1 MKSMLVAGKERCI
14 RCMHLLDEEGH
25 CAKCEFDA
33 SSYKQPNMALPLG
46 TCLNERYF
54 LGKVLGEGGFG
65 ITYVAWDIV
74 LMVPVAVKE
83 YFPSGIATREKEGP
97 QTGTLQIYEGK
108 SELEFEKGKEDF
120 LKEARSLSRFMKLP
134 SIVSVRDFFQENRTA
149 YIVMEYVEGTRVRNY
164 IRKNG
169 KMSGEQVLALM
180 EPVIHSL
187 CDIHKTGLI
196 HRDISID
203 NLMFDENG
211 QLKLIDFGAARNVEL
226 PENTITVSIKRGFSP
241 EEQYRAKGEQG
252 PWTDLYSL
260 CGTMYFM
267 LTGKVPDESVE
278 RVYAD
283 HLVPLRQWE
292 DVKLPMQAKCAID
305 KGMAVLAKDRWQDM
319 EEFYN
324 ELYPDNKRISSY
336 DEVQLPKSF
345 RDTLTRSGVAGLFSK
360 TAIQRE
366 FGENMGQT
374 EAKHKKG
381 KWMIAGLILVVMT
394 VGGILL
400 YQNHNSSADEEKS
413 IPVNVAEK
421 TVETAVP
428 TANAVSTPEPTPEEM
443 AFVEIPKVMGKTAGK
458 AKKKLQKLGVRVKI
472 EKAYNKKKKGTV
484 VQQSIA
490 AGTQVK
496 KESVIIL
503 TVSRGGKRAVQ
514 TAAPTKAPAVTARP
528 KTTKRP
534 QKYDASLDG
543 YLQ

>member
-1 MKSMLVAGKERCI
+1 MLVAGKERCV
-14 RCMHLLDEEGH
+14 RCMHLLDEKGK
-25 CAKCEFDA
+25 CKKCEFDA
-33 SSYKQPNMALPLG
+33 SSYQQPNMALPLG

-83 YFPSGIATREKEGP
+83 YFPSGIVTREKEGP

-134 SIVSVRDFFQENRTA
+134 SIVSVRDFFQENHTA

-164 IRKNG
+164 IRANG
-169 KMSGEQVLALM
+169 KMQGDEVLALM

-203 NLMFDENG
+203 NLMFDDNG

-241 EEQYRAKGEQG
+241 EEQYRVKGEQG

-267 LTGKVPDESVE
+267 LTGKIPEESVE

-283 HLVPLRQWE
+283 HLVTLQQME
-292 DVKLPMQAKCAID
+292 DVSLPLPQKKAID
-305 KGMAVLAKDRWQDM
+305 KGMAVFAKDRYQDL

-324 ELYPDNKRISSY
+324 QLYPDKNRVPSY
-336 DEVQLPKSF
+336 NDIHLPKSF
-345 RDTLTRSGVAGLFSK
+345 HDTLTQTGNSGLFSR
-360 TAIQRE
+360 TAVRRE
-366 FGENMGQT
+366 FGE
-374 EAKHKKG
+374 
-381 KWMIAGLILVVMT
+381 IAGKKERKRRKVKWIVVTSILIAAIA
-394 VGGILL
+394 GILWIQ
-400 YQNHNSSADEEKS
+400 YSGKMEKDAPVSSENEPAATM
-413 IPVNVAEK
+413 PAE
-421 TVETAVP
+421 ASPVP
-428 TANAVSTPEPTPEEM
+428 TVTDLPVTAEPY
-443 AFVEIPKVMGKTAGK
+443 VEIPSVIGKTSAK
-458 AKKKLQKLGVRVKI
+458 AKEKLQKMGIRIKV
-472 EKAYNKKKKGTV
+472 EKTDSRKKKGTV
-484 VQQSIA
+484 LQQSIA

-496 KESVIIL
+496 KESLITL
-503 TVSRGGKRAVQ
+503 TVSRGEKKAVQ
-514 TAAPTKAPAVTARP
+514 TSAPTQVPVAASRP
-528 KTTKRP
+528 KATKKP

>member
-1 MKSMLVAGKERCI
+1 MLVAGKERCI
-14 RCMHLLDEEGH
+14 RCMHLLDENGH

-33 SSYKQPNMALPLG
+33 SSYQQPNMALPLG

-83 YFPSGIATREKEGP
+83 YFPSGIVTREKEGP

-108 SELEFEKGKEDF
+108 SQLEFEKGKEDF

-134 SIVSVRDFFQENRTA
+134 SIVSVRDFFQENHTA

-164 IRKNG
+164 IRTNG
-169 KMSGEQVLALM
+169 KMSGEKVLALM
-180 EPVIHSL
+180 EPVIQSL

-211 QLKLIDFGAARNVEL
+211 QLKLIDFGAARNLEL

-267 LTGKVPDESVE
+267 MTGKIPDESVE

-283 HLVPLRQWE
+283 HLVTLQQK
-292 DVKLPMQAKCAID
+292 DDISLSLQQKKAID
-305 KGMAVLAKDRWQDM
+305 KGMAVLAKDRYQDL

-324 ELYPDNKRISSY
+324 DLYEGSTFVSSCN
-336 DEVQLPKSF
+336 DIHMPRSL
-345 RDTLTRSGVAGLFSK
+345 RDTLTQSGVSGLFSG
-360 TAIQRE
+360 TAVRRE
-366 FGENMGQT
+366 FGGIIGQHT
-374 EAKHKKG
+374 KKRKKI
-381 KWMIAGLILVVMT
+381 KWIAGGAVLAALLAVLTIFYQTSGDSEGKEMT
-394 VGGILL
+394 PAVAT
-400 YQNHNSSADEEKS
+400 QVPDTAAPSVTEKAA
-413 IPVNVAEK
+413 P
-421 TVETAVP
+421 TAVP
-428 TANAVSTPEPTPEEM
+428 VENT
-443 AFVEIPKVMGKTAGK
+443 FVEIPNVIGETSAK
-458 AKKKLQKLGVRVKI
+458 ARKKLQKMEIKVKI
-472 EKAYNKKKKGTV
+472 KKIYSHGKKGTV
-484 VQQSIA
+484 VKQSIA

-496 KESVIIL
+496 KQSLLTLSV
-503 TVSRGGKRAVQ
+503 SKGEKPPKAVQ
-514 TAAPTKAPAVTARP
+514 TAAPAKAPVAVTARP
-528 KTTKRP
+528 KATKKP

>member
-1 MKSMLVAGKERCI
+1 MLVAGKERCI
-14 RCMHLLDEEGH
+14 RCMHLLDENGH

-33 SSYKQPNMALPLG
+33 SSYQQPNMALPLG

-83 YFPSGIATREKEGP
+83 YFPSGIVTREKEGP

-108 SELEFEKGKEDF
+108 SQLEFEKGKEDF

-134 SIVSVRDFFQENRTA
+134 SIVSVRDFFQENYTA

-164 IRKNG
+164 IRANG
-169 KMSGEQVLALM
+169 KMPGEKVLALM

-267 LTGKVPDESVE
+267 MTGKIPDESVE

-283 HLVPLRQWE
+283 HLVTLQQK
-292 DVKLPMQAKCAID
+292 DDISLSLQQKKAID
-305 KGMAVLAKDRWQDM
+305 KGMAVLAQDRYRDL

-324 ELYPDNKRISSY
+324 DLYEGSTFVSSRN
-336 DEVQLPKSF
+336 DIHMPRSF
-345 RDTLTRSGVAGLFSK
+345 RDTLTQPGVSGLFSR
-360 TAIQRE
+360 TAVRRE
-366 FGENMGQT
+366 FGGIIGQHT
-374 EAKHKKG
+374 KKRKKI
-381 KWMIAGLILVVMT
+381 KWIAGGAVLAALLAVLTIFYQTSGDSEGKEMT
-394 VGGILL
+394 PAVAT
-400 YQNHNSSADEEKS
+400 QVPDTAAPSVTEKAA
-413 IPVNVAEK
+413 P
-421 TVETAVP
+421 TAVP
-428 TANAVSTPEPTPEEM
+428 VENTFA
-443 AFVEIPKVMGKTAGK
+443 EIPNVIGETSSK
-458 AKKKLQKLGVRVKI
+458 ARKKLQKMEIKVKI
-472 EKAYNKKKKGTV
+472 KKIYSHGKKGTV
-484 VQQSIA
+484 VKQSIA

-496 KESVIIL
+496 KQSLLTLSV
-503 TVSRGGKRAVQ
+503 SKGEKPPKAVQ
-514 TAAPTKAPAVTARP
+514 TAAPPKAPVAVTARP
-528 KTTKRP
+528 KAAKKP

>member
-1 MKSMLVAGKERCI
+1 MLVAGKERCV
-14 RCMHLLDEEGH
+14 RCMHLLDEKGK
-25 CAKCEFDA
+25 CKKCEFDA
-33 SSYKQPNMALPLG
+33 SSYQQPNMALPLG

-83 YFPSGIATREKEGP
+83 YFPSGIVTREKEGP

-108 SELEFEKGKEDF
+108 SDLEFEKGKEDF

-134 SIVSVRDFFQENRTA
+134 SIVSVRDFFQENHTA

-164 IRKNG
+164 IRANG
-169 KMSGEQVLALM
+169 KMQGDEVLALM

-203 NLMFDENG
+203 NLMFDDNG

-241 EEQYRAKGEQG
+241 EEQYRVKGEQG

-267 LTGKVPDESVE
+267 LTGKVPEESVE

-283 HLVPLRQWE
+283 HLVTLQQMEDISLPLPQ
-292 DVKLPMQAKCAID
+292 KKAID
-305 KGMAVLAKDRWQDM
+305 KGMAVLAKDRYQNL

-324 ELYPDNKRISSY
+324 ELYPDKNRVSSY
-336 DEVQLPKSF
+336 NDIHLPKSF
-345 RDTLTRSGVAGLFSK
+345 RDTLTQTGNSGLFSR
-360 TAIQRE
+360 TAVRRE
-366 FGENMGQT
+366 FGE
-374 EAKHKKG
+374 
-381 KWMIAGLILVVMT
+381 IAGKKERKRRKVKWIVVASILIT
-394 VGGILL
+394 AIAGILWIQ
-400 YQNHNSSADEEKS
+400 YSGKMEKDAPVSSENEPAATM
-413 IPVNVAEK
+413 PAE
-421 TVETAVP
+421 ASPVP
-428 TANAVSTPEPTPEEM
+428 TVTDLPVTAEPY
-443 AFVEIPKVMGKTAGK
+443 VEIPNVIGKTSAK
-458 AKKKLQKLGVRVKI
+458 AKEKLQKMGIRIKV
-472 EKAYNKKKKGTV
+472 EKTDSRKKKGTV
-484 VQQSIA
+484 LQQSIA

-496 KESVIIL
+496 KESLITL
-503 TVSRGGKRAVQ
+503 TVSGGEKKAVQ
-514 TAAPTKAPAVTARP
+514 TSAPTQAPVVTSHPKA
-528 KTTKRP
+528 TKKP

>member
-1 MKSMLVAGKERCI
+1 
-14 RCMHLLDEEGH
+14 MHLLDEKGH

-83 YFPSGIATREKEGP
+83 YFPSGIVTREKEGP

-203 NLMFDENG
+203 NLMFDDNG

-267 LTGKVPDESVE
+267 LTGKIPDESVE

-283 HLVPLRQWE
+283 HLVPLQQRE
-292 DVKLPMQAKCAID
+292 DVALPRQAKCAID
-305 KGMAVLAKDRWQDM
+305 KGMAVLAKDRYQDM

-336 DEVQLPKSF
+336 NEVQLPKSF
-345 RDTLTRSGVAGLFSK
+345 RDTLTQSGVSRLFSK

-374 EAKHKKG
+374 GVKRKKR
-381 KWMIAGLILVVMT
+381 KWMIVAVILVAVA
-394 VGGILL
+394 VSGIFL
-400 YQNHNSSADEEKS
+400 YENHNSSADKEKT

-421 TVETAVP
+421 TVATAVP
-428 TANAVSTPEPTPEEM
+428 TADVTSIPAATPVEA
-443 AFVEIPKVMGKTAGK
+443 AFVEIPKVIGKTSVK
-458 AKKKLQKLGVRVKI
+458 AKEKLQKMGIQVKI
-472 EKAYNKKKKGTV
+472 EKVYNKKKKGTV

-496 KESVIIL
+496 KESVLIL
-503 TVSRGGKRAVQ
+503 TVSRGEKKVVQ
-514 TAAPTKAPAVTARP
+514 TVAPTKAPVVTARP

>member
-1 MKSMLVAGKERCI
+1 MLVAGKERCI
-14 RCMHLLDEEGH
+14 RCMHLLDENGH

-33 SSYKQPNMALPLG
+33 SSYQQPNMALPLG

-83 YFPSGIATREKEGP
+83 YFPSGIVTREKEGP

-108 SELEFEKGKEDF
+108 SRLEFEKGKEDF

-134 SIVSVRDFFQENRTA
+134 SIVSVRDFFQENHTA

-164 IRKNG
+164 IRANG
-169 KMSGEQVLALM
+169 KMPGEKVLALM

-267 LTGKVPDESVE
+267 LTGKIPDESVE

-283 HLVPLRQWE
+283 HLVTLQQRDDILLSLQQ
-292 DVKLPMQAKCAID
+292 KKAID
-305 KGMAVLAKDRWQDM
+305 KGMAVLAKDRYQDL

-324 ELYPDNKRISSY
+324 DLYEGSTFVSSCN
-336 DEVQLPKSF
+336 DIHMPRSL
-345 RDTLTRSGVAGLFSK
+345 RDTLTQSGVSGLFSR
-360 TAIQRE
+360 TAVRRE
-366 FGENMGQT
+366 FGGIVGQHT
-374 EAKHKKG
+374 KKRKKI
-381 KWMIAGLILVVMT
+381 KWIAGGAVLAALLAVLTIFYQTRGDSEGKEMT
-394 VGGILL
+394 PAVATQVPDTAAPSIT
-400 YQNHNSSADEEKS
+400 EKAA
-413 IPVNVAEK
+413 P
-421 TVETAVP
+421 TAVP
-428 TANAVSTPEPTPEEM
+428 VENAF
-443 AFVEIPKVMGKTAGK
+443 AEIPNVIGETSAK
-458 AKKKLQKLGVRVKI
+458 ARKKLQKMEIKVKI
-472 EKAYNKKKKGTV
+472 KKIYSHGKKGTV
-484 VQQSIA
+484 VKQSIA

-496 KESVIIL
+496 KQSLLTLSVSKGEKPPK
-503 TVSRGGKRAVQ
+503 VVQ
-514 TAAPTKAPAVTARP
+514 TAAPTKAPVAVTARP
-528 KTTKRP
+528 KATKKP

>member
-1 MKSMLVAGKERCI
+1 MRKKVKICLGCLREISIHTGICPYCGFDPLKSENPKFLRVGTRLAKRYTVGK
-14 RCMHLLDEEGH
+14 M
-25 CAKCEFDA
+25 
-33 SSYKQPNMALPLG
+33 
-46 TCLNERYF
+46 
-54 LGKVLGEGGFG
+54 LGEGGFG

-267 LTGKVPDESVE
+267 LTGKIPDESVE

-345 RDTLTRSGVAGLFSK
+345 RDTLTQSGVAGLFSK

-443 AFVEIPKVMGKTAGK
+443 AFVEIPKVIGKTAGK

-514 TAAPTKAPAVTARP
+514 TAAPTKAPVVTARP

>member
-1 MKSMLVAGKERCI
+1 MLVAGKERCV
-14 RCMHLLDEEGH
+14 RCMHLLDEKGK
-25 CAKCEFDA
+25 CKKCEFDA
-33 SSYKQPNMALPLG
+33 SSYQQPNMALPLG

-83 YFPSGIATREKEGP
+83 YFPSGIVTREKEGP

-134 SIVSVRDFFQENRTA
+134 SIVSVRDFFQENHTA

-164 IRKNG
+164 IRANG
-169 KMSGEQVLALM
+169 KMQGDEVLALM

-203 NLMFDENG
+203 NLMFDDNG

-241 EEQYRAKGEQG
+241 EEQYRVKGEQG

-267 LTGKVPDESVE
+267 LTGKIPEESVE

-283 HLVPLRQWE
+283 HLVTLQQMEDISLPLPQ
-292 DVKLPMQAKCAID
+292 KKAID
-305 KGMAVLAKDRWQDM
+305 KGMAVLAKDRYQNL

-324 ELYPDNKRISSY
+324 ELYPDKNRVSSY
-336 DEVQLPKSF
+336 NDIHLPKSF
-345 RDTLTRSGVAGLFSK
+345 RDTLTQTGNSGLFSR
-360 TAIQRE
+360 TAVRRE
-366 FGENMGQT
+366 FGE
-374 EAKHKKG
+374 
-381 KWMIAGLILVVMT
+381 IAGKKERKRRKVKWIVVASILIT
-394 VGGILL
+394 AIAGILWIQ
-400 YQNHNSSADEEKS
+400 YSGKMEKDAPVSSENEPAATM
-413 IPVNVAEK
+413 PAE
-421 TVETAVP
+421 ASPVP
-428 TANAVSTPEPTPEEM
+428 TVTDLPVTAEPY
-443 AFVEIPKVMGKTAGK
+443 VEIPNVIGKTSAK
-458 AKKKLQKLGVRVKI
+458 AKEKLQKMGIRIKV
-472 EKAYNKKKKGTV
+472 EKTDSRKKKGTV
-484 VQQSIA
+484 LQQSIA

-496 KESVIIL
+496 KESLITL
-503 TVSRGGKRAVQ
+503 TVSGGEKKAVQ
-514 TAAPTKAPAVTARP
+514 TSAPTQAPVVTSHPKA
-528 KTTKRP
+528 TKKP

>member
-1 MKSMLVAGKERCI
+1 MLVAGKERCI

-83 YFPSGIATREKEGP
+83 YFPSGIVTREKEGP

-108 SELEFEKGKEDF
+108 SELEFKKGKEDF

-203 NLMFDENG
+203 NLMFDDNG

-267 LTGKVPDESVE
+267 ITGKIPDESVE

-283 HLVPLRQWE
+283 HLVPLKQRE
-292 DVKLPMQAKCAID
+292 DVALPMQAKCAID
-305 KGMAVLAKDRWQDM
+305 KGMAVLAKDRYQDM

-336 DEVQLPKSF
+336 NAVQLPKSF
-345 RDTLTRSGVAGLFSK
+345 RDTLTQSGISRLFSK

-366 FGENMGQT
+366 FGEKMGQAG
-374 EAKHKKG
+374 AKRKKR
-381 KWMIAGLILVVMT
+381 KWWIAGVIFVAMVA
-394 VGGILL
+394 GGIFL
-400 YQNHNSSADEEKS
+400 YQNRNSSAEEEKGS
-413 IPVNVAEK
+413 TVNVAEQA
-421 TVETAVP
+421 VATATP
-428 TANAVSTPEPTPEEM
+428 TADIASTPAPTPAEA
-443 AFVEIPKVMGKTAGK
+443 AFVEIPKVIGKTSAK
-458 AKKKLQKLGVRVKI
+458 AKEKLQKLGVQVKI
-472 EKAYNKKKKGTV
+472 EKEYNKKKKGTV

-496 KESVIIL
+496 KESVLIL
-503 TVSRGGKRAVQ
+503 TVSRGEKKAVQ
-514 TAAPTKAPAVTARP
+514 TAAPTKAPVVTARP

-534 QKYDASLDG
+534 KKYDASLDG

>member
-1 MKSMLVAGKERCI
+1 MLVAGKERCI
-14 RCMHLLDEEGH
+14 RCMHLLDENGH

-33 SSYKQPNMALPLG
+33 SSYQQPNMALPLG

-83 YFPSGIATREKEGP
+83 YFPSGIVTREKEGP

-134 SIVSVRDFFQENRTA
+134 SIVSVRDFFQENHTA

-164 IRKNG
+164 IRANG
-169 KMSGEQVLALM
+169 KMQGDEVLALM

-203 NLMFDENG
+203 NLMFDDTG

-241 EEQYRAKGEQG
+241 EEQYRVKGEQG

-267 LTGKVPDESVE
+267 LTGKIPEESVE

-283 HLVPLRQWE
+283 HLVTLQQME
-292 DVKLPMQAKCAID
+292 DVSLPLPQKKAID
-305 KGMAVLAKDRWQDM
+305 KGMAVFAKDRYHDL

-324 ELYPDNKRISSY
+324 ELYPDKNRVSSY
-336 DEVQLPKSF
+336 NDIHLPKSF
-345 RDTLTRSGVAGLFSK
+345 RDTLTQTGNSGLFSR
-360 TAIQRE
+360 TAVCRE
-366 FGENMGQT
+366 FGE
-374 EAKHKKG
+374 
-381 KWMIAGLILVVMT
+381 IAGKKERKRRKVKWIVVTSILIAAIA
-394 VGGILL
+394 GILWIQ
-400 YQNHNSSADEEKS
+400 YSGKMEKDAPVSSENEPAATMPAEASPIATVTDL
-413 IPVNVAEK
+413 PVTAE
-421 TVETAVP
+421 P
-428 TANAVSTPEPTPEEM
+428 Y
-443 AFVEIPKVMGKTAGK
+443 VEIPNVIGKTSAK
-458 AKKKLQKLGVRVKI
+458 AKEKLQKMGIRIKV
-472 EKAYNKKKKGTV
+472 EKTDSRKKKGTV
-484 VQQSIA
+484 LQQSIA

-496 KESVIIL
+496 KESLITL
-503 TVSRGGKRAVQ
+503 TVSGGEKKAVQ
-514 TAAPTKAPAVTARP
+514 TSAPTQAPVVTSHPKA
-528 KTTKRP
+528 TKKP
-534 QKYDASLDG
+534 QKYDASLDCD
-543 YLQ
+543 LQ

>member
-1 MKSMLVAGKERCI
+1 MLVAGKERCI
-14 RCMHLLDEEGH
+14 RCMHLLDEKGH

-83 YFPSGIATREKEGP
+83 YFPSGIVTREKEGP

-134 SIVSVRDFFQENRTA
+134 SIVSVRDFFKENRTA

-169 KMSGEQVLALM
+169 KMSGKQVLALM

-267 LTGKVPDESVE
+267 LTGKIPDESVE

-292 DVKLPMQAKCAID
+292 DVKLPLQAKCAID
-305 KGMAVLAKDRWQDM
+305 KGMAVLAKDRYQDM

-345 RDTLTRSGVAGLFSK
+345 RDTLTQAGVVGLFSK

-374 EAKHKKG
+374 GAKRKKR
-381 KWMIAGLILVVMT
+381 KWMIVAVILVAVA
-394 VGGILL
+394 VSGIFL
-400 YQNHNSSADEEKS
+400 YENHNSSADEEKS
-413 IPVNVAEK
+413 IAVNVAEK
-421 TVETAVP
+421 TVATAVP
-428 TANAVSTPEPTPEEM
+428 TANAVSTPEPTQEEDS
-443 AFVEIPKVMGKTAGK
+443 FVEIPKVTGKTSAK
-458 AKKKLQKLGVRVKI
+458 AKEKLQKLGVQVKI
-472 EKAYNKKKKGTV
+472 EKEYNKKKKGTV

-490 AGTQVK
+490 AGIQVK

-503 TVSRGGKRAVQ
+503 TVSRGGKKAVQ
-514 TAAPTKAPAVTARP
+514 TTAPTKAPVVTARP
-528 KTTKRP
+528 KATKRP

>member
-1 MKSMLVAGKERCI
+1 MLVAGKERCI

-25 CAKCEFDA
+25 CVKCEFDA

-83 YFPSGIATREKEGP
+83 YFPSGIVTREKEGP

-169 KMSGEQVLALM
+169 KMSGKQVLALM
-180 EPVIHSL
+180 KPVIHSL

-267 LTGKVPDESVE
+267 LTGKIPDESVE

-305 KGMAVLAKDRWQDM
+305 KGMAVLAKDRYQDM

-345 RDTLTRSGVAGLFSK
+345 RDTLTQAGVVGLFSK

-374 EAKHKKG
+374 GAKRKKR
-381 KWMIAGLILVVMT
+381 KWMIVAVILVAVA
-394 VGGILL
+394 VSGIFL
-400 YQNHNSSADEEKS
+400 YENHNSSADEEKS
-413 IPVNVAEK
+413 IAVNVAEK
-421 TVETAVP
+421 TVATAVP
-428 TANAVSTPEPTPEEM
+428 TANVVSTPEPTQEEDS
-443 AFVEIPKVMGKTAGK
+443 FVEIPKVTGKTSAK
-458 AKKKLQKLGVRVKI
+458 AKEKLQKLGVQVKI
-472 EKAYNKKKKGTV
+472 EKEYNKKKKGTV

-490 AGTQVK
+490 AGIQVK

-503 TVSRGGKRAVQ
+503 TVSRGGKKAVQ

>member
-1 MKSMLVAGKERCI
+1 MLVAGKERCI
-14 RCMHLLDEEGH
+14 RCMHLLDENGH

-33 SSYKQPNMALPLG
+33 SSYQQPNMALPLG

-83 YFPSGIATREKEGP
+83 YFPSGIVTREKEGP

-134 SIVSVRDFFQENRTA
+134 SIVSVRDFFQENHTA

-164 IRKNG
+164 IRANG
-169 KMSGEQVLALM
+169 KMQGDEVLALM

-203 NLMFDENG
+203 NLMFDDNG

-241 EEQYRAKGEQG
+241 EEQYRVKGEQG

-267 LTGKVPDESVE
+267 LTGKIPEESVE

-283 HLVPLRQWE
+283 HLVTLQQMEDISLPLPQ
-292 DVKLPMQAKCAID
+292 KKAID
-305 KGMAVLAKDRWQDM
+305 KGMAVLAKDRYQNL

-324 ELYPDNKRISSY
+324 ELYPDKNRVSSY
-336 DEVQLPKSF
+336 NDIHLPKSF
-345 RDTLTRSGVAGLFSK
+345 RDTLTQTGNSGLFSR
-360 TAIQRE
+360 TAVRRE
-366 FGENMGQT
+366 FGE
-374 EAKHKKG
+374 
-381 KWMIAGLILVVMT
+381 IAGKKERKRRKVKWIVVASILIT
-394 VGGILL
+394 AIAGILWIQ
-400 YQNHNSSADEEKS
+400 YSGKMEKDAPVSSENEPAATM
-413 IPVNVAEK
+413 PAE
-421 TVETAVP
+421 ASPVP
-428 TANAVSTPEPTPEEM
+428 TVTDLPVTAEPY
-443 AFVEIPKVMGKTAGK
+443 VEIPNVIGKTSAK
-458 AKKKLQKLGVRVKI
+458 AKEKLQKMGIRIKV
-472 EKAYNKKKKGTV
+472 EKTDSRKKKGTV
-484 VQQSIA
+484 LQQSIA

-496 KESVIIL
+496 KESLITL
-503 TVSRGGKRAVQ
+503 TVSGGEKKAVQ
-514 TAAPTKAPAVTARP
+514 TSAPTQAPVVTSHPKA
-528 KTTKRP
+528 TKKP

>member
-1 MKSMLVAGKERCI
+1 MRKKVKICLGCLREISIHTGICPYCGFDPLKSENPKFLRVGTRLAKRYTVGK
-14 RCMHLLDEEGH
+14 
-25 CAKCEFDA
+25 
-33 SSYKQPNMALPLG
+33 
-46 TCLNERYF
+46 T
-54 LGKVLGEGGFG
+54 LGEGGFG

-267 LTGKVPDESVE
+267 LTGKIPDESVE

-394 VGGILL
+394 AGGILL

-443 AFVEIPKVMGKTAGK
+443 AFVEIPKVIGKTAGK

-503 TVSRGGKRAVQ
+503 TVSRGVKRAVQ
-514 TAAPTKAPAVTARP
+514 TAAPTKAPVVTARP

>member
-1 MKSMLVAGKERCI
+1 MLVAGKERCI
-14 RCMHLLDEEGH
+14 RCMHLLDEKGH

-83 YFPSGIATREKEGP
+83 YFPSGIVTREKEGP
-97 QTGTLQIYEGK
+97 QIGTLQIYEGK

-169 KMSGEQVLALM
+169 KMSGKQVLALM

-267 LTGKVPDESVE
+267 LTGKIPDESVE

-319 EEFYN
+319 EELYN
-324 ELYPDNKRISSY
+324 ELYLDNKRISSY
-336 DEVQLPKSF
+336 NEVQLPKSF
-345 RDTLTRSGVAGLFSK
+345 RDTLTQSGVAGLFSK

-374 EAKHKKG
+374 GAKRKKR
-381 KWMIAGLILVVMT
+381 KWMIVAVILVAVA
-394 VGGILL
+394 VSGIFL
-400 YQNHNSSADEEKS
+400 YENHNSSADEEKS
-413 IPVNVAEK
+413 IAVNVAEK
-421 TVETAVP
+421 TVATAVP
-428 TANAVSTPEPTPEEM
+428 TANVVSTPEPTQEEDS
-443 AFVEIPKVMGKTAGK
+443 FVEIPKVTGKTSAK
-458 AKKKLQKLGVRVKI
+458 AKEKLQKLGVQVKI
-472 EKAYNKKKKGTV
+472 EKEYNKKKKGTV

-490 AGTQVK
+490 AGIQVK

-503 TVSRGGKRAVQ
+503 TVSRGGKKAVQ
-514 TAAPTKAPAVTARP
+514 TTAPTKAPVVTARP
-528 KTTKRP
+528 KATKRP

>member
-1 MKSMLVAGKERCI
+1 MRKKVKICLGCLREISIHTGICPYCGFDPLKSENPKFLRVGTRLAKRYTVGK
-14 RCMHLLDEEGH
+14 M
-25 CAKCEFDA
+25 
-33 SSYKQPNMALPLG
+33 
-46 TCLNERYF
+46 
-54 LGKVLGEGGFG
+54 LGEGGFG

-267 LTGKVPDESVE
+267 LTGKIPDESVE

-394 VGGILL
+394 AGGILL

-443 AFVEIPKVMGKTAGK
+443 AFVEIPKVIGKTAGK

-503 TVSRGGKRAVQ
+503 TVSRGVKRAVQ
-514 TAAPTKAPAVTARP
+514 TAAPTKAPVVTARP

>member
-1 MKSMLVAGKERCI
+1 MLVAGKERCI
-14 RCMHLLDEEGH
+14 RCMHLLDEKGH

-83 YFPSGIATREKEGP
+83 YFPSGIVTREKEGP

-108 SELEFEKGKEDF
+108 SKLEFEKGKEDF

-169 KMSGEQVLALM
+169 KMSGKQMLALM

-267 LTGKVPDESVE
+267 LTGKIPDESVE

-345 RDTLTRSGVAGLFSK
+345 RDTLTRSGVVGLFSK

-366 FGENMGQT
+366 FAISVRSEKRFLELYRIT
-374 EAKHKKG
+374 EERRKKP
-381 KWMIAGLILVVMT
+381 KR
-394 VGGILL
+394 
-400 YQNHNSSADEEKS
+400 
-413 IPVNVAEK
+413 K
-421 TVETAVP
+421 TQ
-428 TANAVSTPEPTPEEM
+428 
-443 AFVEIPKVMGKTAGK
+443 
-458 AKKKLQKLGVRVKI
+458 KKKMDDRGI
-472 EKAYNKKKKGTV
+472 NPCGND
-484 VQQSIA
+484 
-490 AGTQVK
+490 
-496 KESVIIL
+496 
-503 TVSRGGKRAVQ
+503 SRWNLVLSK
-514 TAAPTKAPAVTARP
+514 
-528 KTTKRP
+528 P
-534 QKYDASLDG
+534 QFISR
-543 YLQ
+543 

>member
-1 MKSMLVAGKERCI
+1 MLVAGKERCI

-196 HRDISID
+196 HRDIS
-203 NLMFDENG
+203 LS
-211 QLKLIDFGAARNVEL
+211 LIH
-226 PENTITVSIKRGFSP
+226 IS
-241 EEQYRAKGEQG
+241 EQYRAKGEQG

-267 LTGKVPDESVE
+267 LTGKIPDESVE

-394 VGGILL
+394 AGGILL

-443 AFVEIPKVMGKTAGK
+443 AFVEIPKVIGKTAGK

-503 TVSRGGKRAVQ
+503 TVSRGVKRAVQ
-514 TAAPTKAPAVTARP
+514 TAAPTKAPVVTARP

>member
-1 MKSMLVAGKERCI
+1 MLVAGKERCI
-14 RCMHLLDEEGH
+14 RCMHLLDEKGH

-83 YFPSGIATREKEGP
+83 YFPSGIVTREKEGP

-134 SIVSVRDFFQENRTA
+134 SIVSVRDFFQENHTA

-169 KMSGEQVLALM
+169 KMSGKQVLALM

-267 LTGKVPDESVE
+267 LTGKIPDESVE

-305 KGMAVLAKDRWQDM
+305 KGMAVLAKDRWQDV

-345 RDTLTRSGVAGLFSK
+345 RDTLTQAGVVGLFSK

-374 EAKHKKG
+374 GAKRKKR
-381 KWMIAGLILVVMT
+381 KWMIVAVILVAVA
-394 VGGILL
+394 VSGIFL
-400 YQNHNSSADEEKS
+400 YENHNSSADEEKS
-413 IPVNVAEK
+413 IAVNVAEK
-421 TVETAVP
+421 TVATAVP
-428 TANAVSTPEPTPEEM
+428 TANVVSTPEPTQEEDS
-443 AFVEIPKVMGKTAGK
+443 FVEIPKVTGKTSAK
-458 AKKKLQKLGVRVKI
+458 AKEKLQKLGVRVKI
-472 EKAYNKKKKGTV
+472 EKEYNKKKKGTV

-490 AGTQVK
+490 AGIQVK

-503 TVSRGGKRAVQ
+503 TVSRGGKKAVQ
-514 TAAPTKAPAVTARP
+514 TTAPTKAPVVTARP
-528 KTTKRP
+528 KATKRP

>member
-1 MKSMLVAGKERCI
+1 MLVAGKERCV
-14 RCMHLLDEEGH
+14 RCMHLLDEKGK
-25 CAKCEFDA
+25 CKKCEFDA
-33 SSYKQPNMALPLG
+33 SSYQQPNMALPLG

-83 YFPSGIATREKEGP
+83 YFPSGIVTREKEGP

-134 SIVSVRDFFQENRTA
+134 SIVSVRDFFQENHTA

-164 IRKNG
+164 IRANG
-169 KMSGEQVLALM
+169 KMQGDEVLALM

-203 NLMFDENG
+203 NLMFDDNG

-241 EEQYRAKGEQG
+241 EEQYRVKGEQG

-267 LTGKVPDESVE
+267 LTGKIPEESVE

-283 HLVPLRQWE
+283 HLVTLQQMEDISLPLPQ
-292 DVKLPMQAKCAID
+292 KKAID
-305 KGMAVLAKDRWQDM
+305 KGMAVLAKDRYQNL

-324 ELYPDNKRISSY
+324 ELYPDKNRVSSY
-336 DEVQLPKSF
+336 NDIHLPKSF
-345 RDTLTRSGVAGLFSK
+345 RDTLTQTGNSGLFSR
-360 TAIQRE
+360 TAVRRE
-366 FGENMGQT
+366 FGE
-374 EAKHKKG
+374 
-381 KWMIAGLILVVMT
+381 IAGKKERKRHKVKWIVVASILIT
-394 VGGILL
+394 AIAGILWIQ
-400 YQNHNSSADEEKS
+400 YSGKMEKDAPVSSENEPAATM
-413 IPVNVAEK
+413 PAE
-421 TVETAVP
+421 ASPVP
-428 TANAVSTPEPTPEEM
+428 TVTDLPVTAEPY
-443 AFVEIPKVMGKTAGK
+443 VEIPNVIGKTSAK
-458 AKKKLQKLGVRVKI
+458 AKEKLQKMGIRIKV
-472 EKAYNKKKKGTV
+472 EKTDSRKKKGTV
-484 VQQSIA
+484 LQQSIA

-496 KESVIIL
+496 KESLITL
-503 TVSRGGKRAVQ
+503 TVSGGEKKAVQ
-514 TAAPTKAPAVTARP
+514 TSAPTQAPVVTSHPKA
-528 KTTKRP
+528 TKKP

>member
-1 MKSMLVAGKERCI
+1 
-14 RCMHLLDEEGH
+14 
-25 CAKCEFDA
+25 
-33 SSYKQPNMALPLG
+33 MALPLG

-267 LTGKVPDESVE
+267 LTGKIPDESVE

-443 AFVEIPKVMGKTAGK
+443 AFVEIPKVIGKTAGK

-514 TAAPTKAPAVTARP
+514 TAAPTKAPVVTARP

>member
-1 MKSMLVAGKERCI
+1 MLVAGKERCI
-14 RCMHLLDEEGH
+14 RCMHLLDENGH

-33 SSYKQPNMALPLG
+33 SSYQQPNMALPLG

-83 YFPSGIATREKEGP
+83 YFPSGIVTREKEGP

-108 SELEFEKGKEDF
+108 SQLEFEKGKEDF

-134 SIVSVRDFFQENRTA
+134 SIVSVRDFFQENHTA

-164 IRKNG
+164 IRANG
-169 KMSGEQVLALM
+169 KMPGEKVLALM

-267 LTGKVPDESVE
+267 MTGKIPDESVE

-283 HLVPLRQWE
+283 HLVTLQQK
-292 DVKLPMQAKCAID
+292 DDISLSLQQKKAID
-305 KGMAVLAKDRWQDM
+305 KGMAVLAKDRYRDL

-324 ELYPDNKRISSY
+324 DLYEGSTFVSSRN
-336 DEVQLPKSF
+336 DIHMPRSF
-345 RDTLTRSGVAGLFSK
+345 RDTLTQPGVSGLFSR
-360 TAIQRE
+360 TAVRRE
-366 FGENMGQT
+366 FGGIVGQHT
-374 EAKHKKG
+374 KKRKKI
-381 KWMIAGLILVVMT
+381 KWIAGGAVLAALLAVLTIFYQTRGDLEGKEMT
-394 VGGILL
+394 PAVAT
-400 YQNHNSSADEEKS
+400 QVPDTAAPSVTEKAA
-413 IPVNVAEK
+413 P
-421 TVETAVP
+421 TAVP
-428 TANAVSTPEPTPEEM
+428 VENTFA
-443 AFVEIPKVMGKTAGK
+443 EIPNVIGETSAK
-458 AKKKLQKLGVRVKI
+458 ARKKLQKMEIKVKI
-472 EKAYNKKKKGTV
+472 KKIYSQGKKGTV
-484 VQQSIA
+484 VKQSIA

-496 KESVIIL
+496 KQSLLTLSV
-503 TVSRGGKRAVQ
+503 SKGEKPPKAVQ
-514 TAAPTKAPAVTARP
+514 TAAPAKAPVAVTVRP
-528 KTTKRP
+528 KATKKP

>member
-1 MKSMLVAGKERCI
+1 MLVAGKERCI
-14 RCMHLLDEEGH
+14 RCMHLLDEKGH

-83 YFPSGIATREKEGP
+83 YFPSGIVTREKEGP

-203 NLMFDENG
+203 NLMFDDNG

-267 LTGKVPDESVE
+267 LTGNIPDESIE

-283 HLVPLRQWE
+283 HLVSLQQRE
-292 DVKLPMQAKCAID
+292 DVALPRQAKCAID
-305 KGMAVLAKDRWQDM
+305 KGMAVLAKDRYQDM

-336 DEVQLPKSF
+336 NEVQLPKSF
-345 RDTLTRSGVAGLFSK
+345 RDTLTQGSLSGIFSRTEVKRELGK
-360 TAIQRE
+360 TAIKAR
-366 FGENMGQT
+366 GRRRV
-374 EAKHKKG
+374 
-381 KWMIAGLILVVMT
+381 WV
-394 VGGILL
+394 
-400 YQNHNSSADEEKS
+400 
-413 IPVNVAEK
+413 IPVS
-421 TVETAVP
+421 AVVVIAAGISGYQYLGRSGQKIP
-428 TANAVSTPEPTPEEM
+428 SEPANSIAQMSMTPEPTPSQSPLPSDVPVEDN
-443 AFVEIPKVMGKTAGK
+443 FVTIPKVEGKK
-458 AKKKLQKLGVRVKI
+458 IAKVKTKLQKKGIQIKVKKIYSKENKNIIVR
-472 EKAYNKKKKGTV
+472 
-484 VQQSIA
+484 QSIA

-496 KESVIIL
+496 KKSLLVL
-503 TVSRGGKRAVQ
+503 TVSKGEKPQTVQ
-514 TAAPTKAPAVTARP
+514 RTPTPAPTKKPVSVVVPATKQP
-528 KTTKRP
+528 K
-534 QKYDASLDG
+534 KYDASLDG

>member
-1 MKSMLVAGKERCI
+1 MLVAGKERCI

-169 KMSGEQVLALM
+169 EMSGEQVLALM

-267 LTGKVPDESVE
+267 LTGKIPDESVE

-345 RDTLTRSGVAGLFSK
+345 RDTLTRSGVVGLFSK

-374 EAKHKKG
+374 EAKHKKR

-394 VGGILL
+394 AGGILL

-413 IPVNVAEK
+413 IAVNVAEK
-421 TVETAVP
+421 TVATAVP
-428 TANAVSTPEPTPEEM
+428 TANVVSTPEPTQEEDS
-443 AFVEIPKVMGKTAGK
+443 FVEIPKVTGKTSAK
-458 AKKKLQKLGVRVKI
+458 AKEKLQKLGVQVKI
-472 EKAYNKKKKGTV
+472 EKEYNKKKKGTV

-490 AGTQVK
+490 AGIQVK

-503 TVSRGGKRAVQ
+503 TVSRGGKKAVQ

>member
-1 MKSMLVAGKERCI
+1 MLVAGKERCI
-14 RCMHLLDEEGH
+14 RCMHLLDEKGH

-149 YIVMEYVEGTRVRNY
+149 YIVMDYVEGTRVRNY

-169 KMSGEQVLALM
+169 EMSGEQVLALM

-267 LTGKVPDESVE
+267 LTGKIPDESVE

-345 RDTLTRSGVAGLFSK
+345 RDTLTQSGVAGLFSK

-374 EAKHKKG
+374 GAKHKKR
-381 KWMIAGLILVVMT
+381 KWMIAGLILVVMAA
-394 VGGILL
+394 GGILL

-413 IPVNVAEK
+413 IAVNVAEK
-421 TVETAVP
+421 TVATAVP
-428 TANAVSTPEPTPEEM
+428 TANVVSTPEPTQEEDS
-443 AFVEIPKVMGKTAGK
+443 FVEIPKVTGKTSAK
-458 AKKKLQKLGVRVKI
+458 AKEKLQKLGVQVKI
-472 EKAYNKKKKGTV
+472 EKEYNKKKKGTV

-490 AGTQVK
+490 AGIQVK

-503 TVSRGGKRAVQ
+503 TVSRGGKKAVQ
-514 TAAPTKAPAVTARP
+514 TTAPTKAPVVTARP
-528 KTTKRP
+528 KATKRP

>member
-1 MKSMLVAGKERCI
+1 MLVAGKERCI
-14 RCMHLLDEEGH
+14 RCMHLLDENGH

-33 SSYKQPNMALPLG
+33 SSYQQPNKALPLG

-83 YFPSGIATREKEGP
+83 YFPSGIVTREKEGP

-108 SELEFEKGKEDF
+108 SQLEFEKGKEDF

-134 SIVSVRDFFQENRTA
+134 SIVSVRDFFQENHTA

-164 IRKNG
+164 IRANG
-169 KMSGEQVLALM
+169 KMPGEKVLALM

-267 LTGKVPDESVE
+267 MTGKIPDESVE

-283 HLVPLRQWE
+283 HLVTLQQM
-292 DVKLPMQAKCAID
+292 DDISLSLQQKKAID
-305 KGMAVLAKDRWQDM
+305 KGMAVLAKDRYQDL

-324 ELYPDNKRISSY
+324 DLYEGSTFVSSRN
-336 DEVQLPKSF
+336 DIHMPRSF
-345 RDTLTRSGVAGLFSK
+345 RDTLTQSGVSGLFSR
-360 TAIQRE
+360 TAVRRE
-366 FGENMGQT
+366 FGGIVGQHT
-374 EAKHKKG
+374 KKRKKI
-381 KWMIAGLILVVMT
+381 KWIAGGAVLAALLAVLTIFYQTRGDLEGKEMT
-394 VGGILL
+394 PAVAT
-400 YQNHNSSADEEKS
+400 QVPDTAAPSVTEK
-413 IPVNVAEK
+413 A
-421 TVETAVP
+421 AP
-428 TANAVSTPEPTPEEM
+428 TAMPVENAF
-443 AFVEIPKVMGKTAGK
+443 AEIPNVIGETSAK
-458 AKKKLQKLGVRVKI
+458 ARKKLQKMEIKVKI
-472 EKAYNKKKKGTV
+472 KKTYSHGKKGTV
-484 VQQSIA
+484 VKQSIA

-496 KESVIIL
+496 KQSLLTLSV
-503 TVSRGGKRAVQ
+503 SKGEKPPKAVQ
-514 TAAPTKAPAVTARP
+514 TAAPAKAPVAVTARP
-528 KTTKRP
+528 KATKKP